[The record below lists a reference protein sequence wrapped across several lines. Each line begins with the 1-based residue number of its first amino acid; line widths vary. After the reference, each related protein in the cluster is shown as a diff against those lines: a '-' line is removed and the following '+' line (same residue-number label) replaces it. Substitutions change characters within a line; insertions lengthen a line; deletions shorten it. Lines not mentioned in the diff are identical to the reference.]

1 MLLRTK
7 IILGF
12 SLVLL
17 LTAITGVSAMYLTSV
32 MSAASSMAGD
42 IDNSRSL
49 MQAGLVSTV
58 RYTAFND
65 EADAELAKRLLTE
78 SRSLAQRASQSNTD
92 PALAAT
98 FAETLALADKVLG
111 EFEQLRAENRKVN
124 ASLAQA
130 AALYDKMRNRY
141 DKLLENV
148 EALVRSLLDQ
158 DNISLLVRL
167 NGIRD
172 IINEQGRAG
181 LRAYTVFSS
190 GEAEQTVMTA
200 ITKSQEEM
208 RGTVPMFKVRENRA
222 MFESLL
228 ASYDEYCDHAVS
240 YLHEQS
246 ALGDLQRAFRA
257 DLDKFGGLLEQLSLA
272 GINAVQEADDTA
284 NAAAMVLLALA
295 LTAGVATALFISSNV
310 MRQLGKDPGQL
321 NILAGRVVNGD
332 YDIDDGSRKLGV
344 YGALVEMVG
353 ALRKNIDMAT
363 QESENAREQSA
374 RAQEAMKEAEA
385 AGADAR
391 AKRDGMLVVA
401 ERLEE
406 VSNVVSSASTE
417 LAAQI
422 EQSERGA
429 AEQAARVTETA
440 TAMEEMNS
448 TVLEVA
454 RNAGN
459 ASEVSASTREKAEHG
474 AAVVQEVVASI
485 QGVQEASVALKNDM
499 AALDDNARAIS
510 QIMAVISDIA
520 DQTNLLALN
529 AAIEAAR
536 AGEAGRGFAVVA
548 DEVRKL
554 AEKTMASTTDVGN
567 AIKAIQDSAAKSM
580 DQVDLTVGNIEKATE
595 LAIRSGD
602 ALREIVGMVD
612 DTADQVRGIAAASEQ
627 QSASS
632 EEINKSIMQVNTIAG
647 ETASAMQE
655 AARAVS
661 ELAEQ
666 AQVLTGL
673 IRELKNA

>member
-172 IINEQGRAG
+172 IINEQVRAG
-181 LRAYTVFSS
+181 LLAYTMFSS

-520 DQTNLLALN
+520 DQTNLLALD

>member
-78 SRSLAQRASQSNTD
+78 SRSLVQRASQSNTD

-172 IINEQGRAG
+172 IINEQVRAG
-181 LRAYTVFSS
+181 LLAYTMFSS

>member
-172 IINEQGRAG
+172 IINEQVRAG
-181 LRAYTVFSS
+181 LLAYTMFSS
-190 GEAEQTVMTA
+190 REAEQTVMTA

>member
-172 IINEQGRAG
+172 IINEQVRAG
-181 LRAYTVFSS
+181 LLAYTMFSS

-208 RGTVPMFKVRENRA
+208 RGTVPMFKIRENRA

>member
-172 IINEQGRAG
+172 IINEQVRAG
-181 LRAYTVFSS
+181 LLAYTMFSS

-321 NILAGRVVNGD
+321 NILAGRVVDGD
-332 YDIDDGSRKLGV
+332 CDIDDGSRKLGV